1 MKLKKNS
8 IICLAGMSQKKNC
21 SCGSAFG
28 LISLIVNTESKFSLG
43 FFQWMVF
50 IDMLD
55 NYKQF
60 HNGGREHLVLYW
72 AKITNYFTIRPC
84 SGEP

>member
-1 MKLKKNS
+1 MKLKKKNS
-8 IICLAGMSQKKNC
+8 IICLAGISQKKNC

-28 LISLIVNTESKFSLG
+28 LISLIVNTEG
-43 FFQWMVF
+43 FFQCMVF

>member
-43 FFQWMVF
+43 FFQCMVF

-60 HNGGREHLVLYW
+60 HNGGERTFSSILG
-72 AKITNYFTIRPC
+72 KNYKLFHHKTLQW
-84 SGEP
+84 